1 MEDLSLHILDIA
13 ENSIDAG
20 ATRVEIILEEDTEK
34 DILSMEVRD
43 NGRGMDEN
51 TLAMVADPF
60 FTTKTVRRVGL
71 GLPFLKQASEE
82 CEGHFS
88 IVSEKG
94 KGTTI
99 SVSFRRSHVD
109 RKPLG
114 DMGATIMVLIAGNP
128 SIDFAFHYRKD
139 AYHYRLETKP
149 LKEELSDVPINSPEV
164 LRIIKEDINKGLTA
178 DAKNDANEPESFDP
192 FNYETHK
199 GRDMNG

>member
-20 ATRVEIILEEDTEK
+20 ATRVVIMLEEDTEK
-34 DILSMEVRD
+34 DLLSLEVRD
-43 NGRGMDEN
+43 NGRGMDER
-51 TLAMVADPF
+51 TLTMVSDPF

-88 IVSEKG
+88 IASEKG

-99 SVSFRRSHVD
+99 SVSFRRSHID

-114 DMGATIMVLIAGNP
+114 DMGATLMVLIAGNP
-128 SIDFAFHYRKD
+128 SIDFVFHYKKD
-139 AYHYRLETKP
+139 AYHYHLDTKP
-149 LKEELSDVPINSPEV
+149 IREELSGIPINSPEL
-164 LRIIKEDINKGLTA
+164 LRIIKEDINKGLTEDPGGA
-178 DAKNDANEPESFDP
+178 TNETRSSDS
-192 FNYETHK
+192 FNYEIRK
-199 GRDMNG
+199 GGT

>member
-20 ATRVEIILEEDTEK
+20 ATKIEITVEEDTKK
-34 DILSMEVRD
+34 DMLSLEVRD
-43 NGRGMDEN
+43 NGQGMDEN
-51 TLAMVADPF
+51 ALAMVTDPF

-88 IVSEKG
+88 ITSKKG

-99 SVSFRRSHVD
+99 SVRFRRSHID

-128 SIDFAFHYRKD
+128 SVDFVFHYRKD
-139 AYHYRLETKP
+139 AYHYRLETEP
-149 LKEELSDVPINSPEV
+149 LKEELSGVPINSPEI
-164 LRIIKEDINKGLTA
+164 LRIIKEDINRGLTE
-178 DAKNDANEPESFDP
+178 DTRNDTNTRESSDT
-192 FNYETHK
+192 FNYEIRK
-199 GRDMNG
+199 GGE

>member
-13 ENSIDAG
+13 ENSVDGG
-20 ATRVEIILEEDTEK
+20 ATKVEITLEEDTEK
-34 DILSMEVRD
+34 DMLSMEVRD

-82 CEGHFS
+82 CEGRFS

-94 KGTTI
+94 KGTI
-99 SVSFRRSHVD
+99 VSVSFRRSHID

-128 SIDFAFHYRKD
+128 SSDFVFHYRKD

-164 LRIIKEDINKGLTA
+164 LRIIKEDINKGLTE
-178 DAKNDANEPESFDP
+178 DARNDTNKPESSGSS
-192 FNYETHK
+192 NYGTRK
-199 GRDMNG
+199 GGI